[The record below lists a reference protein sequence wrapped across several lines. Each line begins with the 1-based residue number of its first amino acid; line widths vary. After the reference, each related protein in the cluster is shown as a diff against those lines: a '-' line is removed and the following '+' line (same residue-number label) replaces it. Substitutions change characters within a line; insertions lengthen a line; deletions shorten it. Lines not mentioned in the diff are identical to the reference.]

1 MIKIIRQLFDAV
13 ADLPADA
20 QRSALEKLTQ
30 DRPLIEQVL
39 RICGH
44 ARTSDTMI
52 SSAISN
58 NANDLTSKLSNELRM
73 GDNLDTWKLIEKI
86 GQGGMGSVFLA
97 ERADGHFQQTV
108 AIKVMHG
115 LPTPN
120 ATARLAQERQ
130 ILAGLT
136 HPNIARLFDG
146 GATPNGQ
153 PYLVL
158 EYIQGL
164 AIDEFCRTKKL
175 DFLQILDLLLPICD
189 AVAIAHQRLII
200 HCDIKPSNILVN
212 QAGQPSLLDFGIASL
227 AGEADLLGG
236 TPLNPEADAAAAV
249 PDSDDANQ
257 TAHFTQSTMRGNVA
271 VAYTPRYASPE
282 QKASKPISTATD
294 IYSLGRVIEELCE
307 LDPAFKESRAR
318 GKRLLQLQEVQA
330 IIDKACAAVPAAR
343 YGSAQALAADI
354 KNTLRGA
361 KVEAAL
367 EVASAVPNYASR
379 KWISQHWRQAGVAI
393 VSLVII
399 SGFTLKV
406 IAEKNYA
413 QVQAAN
419 AQAERLTANLAR
431 AAAEAAQQETQAAKN
446 DALKQRDAAEGARS
460 VAEDS
465 RKQALFAQDNA
476 VLAQRK
482 AQASQQQAEQERALV
497 VRAKQSTEAVNDFL
511 ASIFKNVDPS
521 GGGNRNATAREVV
534 EKAEKRLG
542 ELNDIEPEAQAKLF
556 KTLANIHLSFGNIVT
571 GAGYHIKSA
580 DAWGVYGDKFLVD
593 RASAL
598 IIASVQLSVVDLPK
612 SVALAQQAMAL
623 TKPFWT
629 QHPLLHARALNAV
642 LVGMQQQLRH
652 AEAKALIAEIEAIYQ
667 SSGGNL
673 WKNDSYISF
682 NFQVGKNQFA
692 LGDFVAAEATFR
704 MLVDVR
710 SKQFPIAEGANV
722 DTILELAKT
731 LAQLRRNAEAD
742 TEFKRALAR
751 GEAQFGI
758 ESARVSSLRA
768 PYIRF
773 LIELKRLDEAESQ
786 LKLAEAALA
795 QSNPRSSLM
804 ASNLV
809 DQAQLAEGRG
819 RYIEAIALQERAATI
834 YAHARGDANAY
845 TAGCYSRIARIYVV
859 LKQFDNARQY
869 AIRAV
874 TMHSR
879 LNTDTDSFKLGAE
892 RTLAFVEVADG
903 KPLVAIPILE
913 RIMELEINA
922 LNVSA
927 DSKYATRRDAALAW
941 QAVAEAAEPSATDAA
956 RDSARVKAIGYAEAA
971 RDIAEKSAGNLS
983 ANYKAAVALLA
994 RLNEPTKISAA
1005 KPMPAAA
1012 QDKALVSEALKPPQS
1027 STDLLKE
1034 GVPRNQK

>member
-13 ADLPADA
+13 ADLAPDA

-30 DRPLIEQVL
+30 DASIIEQVL

-44 ARTSDTMI
+44 ARTSDTII
-52 SSAISN
+52 SSAISS
-58 NANDLTSKLSNELRM
+58 NADDLTSMLSNELRI
-73 GDNLDTWKLIEKI
+73 GDTLDTWKLIEKI
-86 GQGGMGSVFLA
+86 GEGGMGSVFLA

-164 AIDEFCRTKKL
+164 AIDAFCRTKNL

-212 QAGQPSLLDFGIASL
+212 QAGRPSLLDFGIASL
-227 AGEADLLGG
+227 AGEADLLGA
-236 TPLNPEADAAAAV
+236 TAVSPEEEALGNADAE
-249 PDSDDANQ
+249 Q
-257 TAHFTQSTMRGNVA
+257 TAHFTQTTMRGNVA

-294 IYSLGRVIEELCE
+294 IYSLGRVIAELCE
-307 LDPAFKESRAR
+307 LDPAFKKSRAR
-318 GKRLLQLQEVQA
+318 GKRLLQTQEVQA

-361 KVEAAL
+361 KVDAAL
-367 EVASAVPNYASR
+367 EAASAVPNYASR
-379 KWISQHWRQAGVAI
+379 KWISQHWRQAGAAL
-393 VSLVII
+393 VSLAII

-419 AQAERLTANLAR
+419 AEAARLTANLAR

-446 DALKQRDAAEGARS
+446 DALKQRDTAEGARS
-460 VAEDS
+460 MAEDA
-465 RKQALFAQDNA
+465 RKQALSAQGNA
-476 VLAQRK
+476 VSAQRR

-542 ELNDIEPEAQAKLF
+542 ELKDIEPEAQAKLF
-556 KTLANIHLSFGNIVT
+556 RTLANIHLSFGNVVT
-571 GAGYHIKSA
+571 GAEYHVKSA
-580 DAWGVYGDKFLVD
+580 EAWGVYGDKFLVD
-593 RASAL
+593 RAGAL
-598 IIASVQLSVVDLPK
+598 IIASVQLSVIDLPK
-612 SVALAQQAMAL
+612 SVALAQQALAL
-623 TKPFWT
+623 TKPYWKR
-629 QHPLLHARALNAV
+629 HPLLHARSLNAV
-642 LVGMQQQLRH
+642 LAGMQQQLRH

-673 WKNDSYISF
+673 WENDSYISF
-682 NFQVGKNQFA
+682 NYQVGKNQFA
-692 LGDFVAAEATFR
+692 IGDFVAAEATFR
-704 MLVDVR
+704 MLVDMR
-710 SKQFPIAEGANV
+710 SKQVPIVEGAYV

-731 LAQLRRNAEAD
+731 LARLQRNAEAD
-742 TEFKRALAR
+742 TAFKRALAR

-773 LIELKRLDEAESQ
+773 LIELKRLDEAEPQ
-786 LKLAEAALA
+786 LKLAEVALA
-795 QSNPRSSLM
+795 QANPRSSLM

-834 YAHARGDANAY
+834 YTFTRGEANSF
-845 TAGCYSRIARIYVV
+845 TAGCYGRIARLYVT
-859 LKQFDNARQY
+859 LKQFDDARQY
-869 AIRAV
+869 ATRAV
-874 TMHSR
+874 AMHNR
-879 LNTDTDSFKLGAE
+879 FNTDTDSFKLGAE

-903 KPLVAIPILE
+903 KPLVAISILE
-913 RIMELEINA
+913 RIMALELNA
-922 LNVSA
+922 LNLSA
-927 DSKYATRRDAALAW
+927 DGKYATRRDAALAW
-941 QAVAEAAEPSATDAA
+941 QAVAVDAA
-956 RDSARVKAIGYAEAA
+956 LNHTTNNTTSDTTRDSALAKAMTYAEAA
-971 RDIAEKSAGNLS
+971 RNIAEKSAGTMS
-983 ANYKAAVALLA
+983 ANYKAAAALVA
-994 RLNEPTKISAA
+994 RLNDPIKT
-1005 KPMPAAA
+1005 
-1012 QDKALVSEALKPPQS
+1012 S
-1027 STDLLKE
+1027 STKPT
-1034 GVPRNQK
+1034 VAP